1 MPKAYQHTAFKRLGN
16 GFLTGVVRRGRGP
29 KPMRLVTVRGRR
41 SGKEYSTPFWLL
53 ERPDGRYWVSVFGE
67 TNTIKN
73 ARATGHV
80 TVSRGAT
87 RDEVRLVEVPV
98 ESRLPL
104 LHEYLASNKSPMVRT
119 YFATPTS
126 TDDELQALAPEH
138 TVFKLEPA

>member
-1 MPKAYQHTAFKRLGN
+1 MPKAYRHTAFKRIGN
-16 GFLTGVVRRGRGP
+16 GLLARIVRRGRGP
-29 KPMRLVTVRGRR
+29 KPMHVVTVRGRK

-53 ERPDGRYWVSVFGE
+53 ERPDGWYWVSVFGE

-73 ARATGHV
+73 ARAAGHV

-98 ESRLPL
+98 ESRLPF
-104 LHEYLASNKSPMVRT
+104 LHEYVAANTSSMVRT
-119 YFATPTS
+119 YFASPTTS
-126 TDDELQALAPEH
+126 DDELEALARDH

>member
-1 MPKAYQHTAFKRLGN
+1 
-16 GFLTGVVRRGRGP
+16 
-29 KPMRLVTVRGRR
+29 MRLVTVRGRK

-73 ARATGHV
+73 ARAAGHV

-104 LHEYLASNKSPMVRT
+104 LHEYLASNKSPLVRT
-119 YFATPTS
+119 YFAMPTS